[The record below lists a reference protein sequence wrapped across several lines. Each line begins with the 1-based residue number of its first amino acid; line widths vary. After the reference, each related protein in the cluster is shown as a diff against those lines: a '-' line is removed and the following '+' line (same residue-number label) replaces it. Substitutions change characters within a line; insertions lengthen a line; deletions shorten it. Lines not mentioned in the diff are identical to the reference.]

1 MSKDVKPTRAEELR
15 LKEQI
20 ELAES
25 GHSILEKKRDSLIHE
40 FMDLVEEAKDT
51 KSEVSDQFIEAQQKL
66 NEAKALE
73 GVDRLESI
81 AMAAEHEP
89 EVEVESRNIMGVL
102 VPRITAHH
110 EMHDLGERG
119 YGLMSG
125 SPAID
130 ETVSAYEQLIQK
142 VIEAAEIETALM
154 KLLDEIDSTKR
165 RVNALENRVIPD
177 TKDKLDYVSQ
187 YLEENERE
195 ETFRMKKIKEK
206 TEEQDDGGTDSDQDN
221 TGDAFV
227 CEDCDRSFDSKRG
240 LSIHQGQVH

>member
-40 FMDLVEEAKDT
+40 FMELAEDAKDT
-51 KSEVSDQFIEAQQKL
+51 KSAVADQFVTAQRKL
-66 NEAKALE
+66 REAKALE

-81 AMAAEHEP
+81 AAATEHEP
-89 EVEVESRNIMGVL
+89 TVEVESRNIMGVR
-102 VPRITAHH
+102 VPRITS
-110 EMHDLGERG
+110 ETVSTDIDDRG
-119 YGLMSG
+119 FGLHSG

-130 ETVSAYEQLIQK
+130 EAISAYEDLIAK
-142 VIEAAEIETALM
+142 VIAVAEQETALM
-154 KLLDEIDSTKR
+154 KLLDEIDSTNR
-165 RVNALENRVIPD
+165 RVNALENRVIPE

-206 TEEQDDGGTDSDQDN
+206 GEEADEAG
-221 TGDAFV
+221 
-227 CEDCDRSFDSKRG
+227 EE
-240 LSIHQGQVH
+240 

>member
-1 MSKDVKPTRAEELR
+1 M
-15 LKEQI
+15 KEQI

-40 FMDLVEEAKDT
+40 FMDLVDEAKDT
-51 KSEVSDQFIEAQQKL
+51 KSAVSDQFIEAQQRLK
-66 NEAKALE
+66 EAKAIE
-73 GVDRLESI
+73 GVDRLDSI
-81 AMAAEHEP
+81 AMATEHEP

-102 VPRITAHH
+102 VPRISSHH
-110 EMHDLGERG
+110 EEHDLGERG
-119 YGLMSG
+119 YGLLSG

-130 ETVSAYEQLIQK
+130 EAVTAYEELIQK

-165 RVNALENRVIPD
+165 RVNALENRVIPE
-177 TKDKLDYVSQ
+177 TKADLDYVSQ

-206 TEEQDDGGTDSDQDN
+206 Q
-221 TGDAFV
+221 
-227 CEDCDRSFDSKRG
+227 
-240 LSIHQGQVH
+240 

>member
-40 FMDLVEEAKDT
+40 FMDLVDEAKDT
-51 KSEVSDQFIEAQQKL
+51 KGEVSDQFNLAQTRL
-66 NEAKALE
+66 SEAKALE
-73 GVDRLESI
+73 GIDTLRSI
-81 AMAAEHEP
+81 ATATENEP
-89 EVEVESRNIMGVL
+89 VIELESRNIMGVL
-102 VPRITAHH
+102 VPRIKSESMQQAM
-110 EMHDLGERG
+110 EDRG
-119 YGLMSG
+119 YGVLSG

-130 ETVSAYEQLIQK
+130 EAVSAYEVLIEK

-177 TKDKLDYVSQ
+177 TKDKLAYVSQ
-187 YLEENERE
+187 HLEENERE

-206 TEEQDDGGTDSDQDN
+206 TERE
-221 TGDAFV
+221 
-227 CEDCDRSFDSKRG
+227 E
-240 LSIHQGQVH
+240 